1 MTLRSLALTLL
12 CSAVLLLQGCSAW
25 QVNQAAASLAVAGP
39 QATLNRLEQ
48 IQHAGRDEAQYLLNT
63 GVLKLY
69 LGDWPGSR
77 KDLEQAMLT
86 TLADSGHGDEARV
99 VPWLI
104 ALVNNWLCTFKS
116 PLNRFLICGSRLS
129 RRE

>member
-25 QVNQAAASLAVAGP
+25 QVNQAAASLTVAGP

-48 IQHAGRDEAQYLLNT
+48 IEPAGRDEAQYLLNT

-69 LGDWPGSR
+69 LGDWRGSR
-77 KDLEQAMLT
+77 QDLEQAKSIMQSMQAVSVTENFAALT
-86 TLADSGHGDEARV
+86 ANETLRTQNKAQHFRTTVVAAGGGARD
-99 VPWLI
+99 
-104 ALVNNWLCTFKS
+104 
-116 PLNRFLICGSRLS
+116 
-129 RRE
+129 